1 MTARKPPKETT
12 ARKPAPSVAGQAL
25 SAPKKAASK
34 TATVA
39 SAGHGEYAVI
49 GPTQLRQVDKML
61 TRIERKGEALAASA
75 DRLLR
80 RVS

>member
-1 MTARKPPKETT
+1 
-12 ARKPAPSVAGQAL
+12 
-25 SAPKKAASK
+25 
-34 TATVA
+34 
-39 SAGHGEYAVI
+39 EYAVI